1 MANQAIINAAQ
12 AAYTPAEGENDTLSG
27 FIQGI
32 AAVAGGLAKRQQEVE
47 KRGKQADELYLSSDN
62 TVVQGI
68 VTGLQDQVRSGVIT
82 QGKAKQKLADLDRNY
97 NKDLPQIELMV
108 KDIFKKGISRSAG
121 ELEENYLLGL
131 SLGELDSP
139 ITIQTE
145 NGPEQFSTFYSVD
158 PVTNS
163 LTVLSPSGEYVSP
176 RDLKATLN
184 NTATIE
190 DRNDGNAATRVF
202 TKPTY
207 KDGETSNFTS
217 ASNTFKND
225 MKSVFQNTK
234 KRDSW
239 LLDNPQGFEIT
250 TFNKETRTL
259 KFEEFY
265 LQNGLSEDQLDVF
278 DTELAKFP
286 AETKEKAKLMI
297 IKDLMKSDNNLDA
310 DIDMFLNKF
319 INAKE
324 PKPIGTETI
333 TSTPTVS
340 GFTMNG
346 KLLQSEKQDIQ
357 VINNVEQAI
366 EQVKTVATMDFMKA
380 EDIQLLGGAVLL
392 KPVKDRVYT
401 KEDKLVIK
409 GEKKVGDKR
418 YDLWYF
424 TKNMKGETDKEG
436 DAIDGTNYSAV
447 FDPKTISKIG
457 MNKIMNSVLTGVP
470 GGLTFGSTVYT
481 QYQQYENK

>member
-1 MANQAIINAAQ
+1 MANESIIKAAGQAYAPNPGQ
-12 AAYTPAEGENDTLSG
+12 YDLSG

-32 AAVAGGLAKRQQEVE
+32 SAVAGGLVKKQQEAA

-68 VTGLQDQVRSGVIT
+68 VTGLQDQVRSGAIT

-108 KDIFKKGISRSAG
+108 KDIFKKGISKSAG

-131 SLGELDSP
+131 SLGELDNP
-139 ITIQTE
+139 ITI
-145 NGPEQFSTFYSVD
+145 NGEQFSTFYSVD
-158 PVTNS
+158 PATNS
-163 LTVLSPSGEYVSP
+163 LTVLSPNGEYVSP
-176 RDLKATLN
+176 RELKATLN

-265 LQNGLSEDQLDVF
+265 LQNGLSEEQNEIF

-324 PKPIGTETI
+324 PKPIGTEII

-357 VINNVEQAI
+357 VINSVEQAV
-366 EQVKTVATMDFMKA
+366 EQVKTVDTVDFMKA

-401 KEDKLVIK
+401 EKDKLVIE
-409 GEKKVGDKR
+409 GERKVGDKR

-447 FDPKTISKIG
+447 FNPKTISKIG

>member
-1 MANQAIINAAQ
+1 MANESIIKAAGQAYAPNPGQ
-12 AAYTPAEGENDTLSG
+12 YDLSG

-32 AAVAGGLAKRQQEVE
+32 AAVAGGLAQRQKAV
-47 KRGKQADELYLSSDN
+47 KLRGKQADELYLSSDN

-68 VTGLQDQVRSGVIT
+68 VTNLQDQARSGTIT
-82 QGKAKQKLADLDRNY
+82 QGKAKQRLADLDRNY
-97 NKDLPQIELMV
+97 NKDLPQIETMV
-108 KDIFKKGISRSAG
+108 KNIFKKGISRSAG

-139 ITIQTE
+139 VTI
-145 NGPEQFSTFYSVD
+145 NGERFSTFYGVD

-163 LTVLSPSGEYVSP
+163 LTVLSPNGEYVSP
-176 RDLKATLN
+176 RDLKAMLN

-190 DRNDGNAATRVF
+190 DRDAGNNITTAF
-202 TKPTY
+202 TKPIY

-217 ASNTFKND
+217 ASNTFKNS
-225 MKSVFQNTK
+225 MKAEFQNTK

-250 TFNKETRTL
+250 DSDKQTRTL

-265 LQNGLSEDQLDVF
+265 LQNGLSEEQLDIF
-278 DTELAKFP
+278 DAELAKFP

-297 IKDLMKSDNNLDA
+297 IKDLMKSDNNLDS

-324 PKPIGTETI
+324 PKPIGTDTI
-333 TSTPTVS
+333 ISPPTAS

-346 KLLQSEKQDIQ
+346 KLLKSEKQDIQ
-357 VINNVEQAI
+357 VIHNIEQAI
-366 EQVKTVATMDFMKA
+366 DGVKSASSEDFMTLKPV
-380 EDIQLLGGAVLL
+380 ELLGGAVLL
-392 KPVKDRVYT
+392 KPVKDKLWT
-401 KEDKLVIK
+401 EKDKLVIDGTHK
-409 GEKKVGDKR
+409 AGDER
-418 YDLWYF
+418 TDLWYF
-424 TKNMKGETDKEG
+424 TKNMKGETDKEN
-436 DAIDGTNYSAV
+436 DPVDGTNYSAI
-447 FDPKTISKIG
+447 FNPKTISKVG
-457 MNKIMNSVLTGVP
+457 MDKIMNSVLTGVP

-481 QYQQYENK
+481 QYEIFRNK